1 MAGETLIFFDEIQDC
16 KEALNTLKYFKE
28 DAPEY
33 YVIAAGSLLG
43 VATKHKRKEKD
54 EEIQDD
60 ATNTFP
66 VGKVSFLD
74 MYPVTSREYLRMANQ
89 RLMEQM
95 EANNR
100 LKEISCRGMY
110 KDRWRDCQN
119 HVPIQT

>member
-1 MAGETLIFFDEIQDC
+1 MFNFDKNKELKSLFSQTKDVKRLLGDLELYTTVPIVAGETLIFFDEIQDC
-16 KEALNTLKYFKE
+16 KEVLNTLKYFKE

-74 MYPVTSREYLRMANQ
+74 MYPVTFREYLTCTM
-89 RLMEQM
+89 
-95 EANNR
+95 
-100 LKEISCRGMY
+100 
-110 KDRWRDCQN
+110 
-119 HVPIQT
+119 